1 MGESQ
6 AENNS
11 SIPIP
16 VAMSRFIVLPP
27 MVFCY
32 IGGAK
37 CRSGR
42 SGTVYAPT
50 LPAIFLILADA
61 EIPVGFLFMV

>member
-6 AENNS
+6 AASNS
-11 SIPIP
+11 SIAIP
-16 VAMSRFIVLPP
+16 VAMSRLIVLPP

-37 CRSGR
+37 CRSGL

-50 LPAIFLILADA
+50 LPAIFLILVDT
-61 EIPVGFLFMV
+61 EIPAGFLFML